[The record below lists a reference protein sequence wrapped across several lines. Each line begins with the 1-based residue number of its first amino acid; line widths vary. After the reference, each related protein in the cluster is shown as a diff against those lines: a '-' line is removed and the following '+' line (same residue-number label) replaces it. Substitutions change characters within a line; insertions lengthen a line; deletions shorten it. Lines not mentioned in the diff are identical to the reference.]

1 MINQQFL
8 IILCTIFLAFGLGY
22 IFYKHNET
30 QTNLQLLTQ
39 NFSNLEKAMYK
50 PPPSTE
56 DLLTLYD
63 NDNINFLSDEED
75 ED

>member
-1 MINQQFL
+1 MINVQFF
-8 IILCTIFLAFGLGY
+8 IFLCTIFLAFGLGY

-30 QTNLQLLTQ
+30 QTNLQILTQ
-39 NFSNLEKAMYK
+39 KYTNLEIAMYK

-63 NDNINFLSDEED
+63 KDNIDFLSDED